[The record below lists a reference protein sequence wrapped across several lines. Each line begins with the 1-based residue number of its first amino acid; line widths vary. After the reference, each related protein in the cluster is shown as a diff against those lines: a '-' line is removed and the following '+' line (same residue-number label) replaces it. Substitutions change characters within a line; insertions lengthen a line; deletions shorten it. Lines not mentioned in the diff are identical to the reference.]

1 MQNTGGALRSLR
13 FRCASATVRQGLGR
27 SDARLTSPPS
37 SFRLRSPRFVVNP
50 CIIHGYQP
58 GFQMREMHRLTA
70 RQVTTATLP
79 EGENKALLHDGGG
92 LYLQLMRSVSN
103 DAINKS
109 WLFKFELHGKRRE
122 MGLGSLR
129 DFTLAEARQRHRVL
143 RQQVSDGI
151 DPLAERRRR
160 DAERVA
166 EAAKAMTFRDCFE
179 ACLASHEG
187 GWKNAEHRR
196 QWRTSIEQDVLP
208 VIGDLA
214 VDDIGTPH
222 IIKVLEP
229 IWSKKA
235 ETASRTR
242 GRIERVL
249 AWATVR
255 GFRSGDNPARWRGHL
270 QEMFPSV
277 GKIAKVNHHEA
288 MAYVD
293 VPAFM
298 AKLRQRDDVAARA
311 LEFTVLTAARAG
323 EVLGM
328 TWAEIDLSAKTWTI
342 PVSRMKAGKEHRV
355 PLTDRAIALLGEP
368 GQGRI
373 FQIGTKAAM
382 LFTLRE
388 IHGGRGPT
396 VHGFR
401 SSFRDWCSER
411 TSYPP
416 AVAEQALAHAV
427 GSKVERAYSRSSLFE
442 KRRRL
447 MAEWATWCSRPAP
460 AGATVVAL
468 KA

>member
-1 MQNTGGALRSLR
+1 
-13 FRCASATVRQGLGR
+13 
-27 SDARLTSPPS
+27 
-37 SFRLRSPRFVVNP
+37 
-50 CIIHGYQP
+50 
-58 GFQMREMHRLTA
+58 MRPIHRLTA
-70 RQVTTATLP
+70 RQIATATLP
-79 EGENKALLHDGGG
+79 EGENKDLLHDGGG
-92 LYLQLMRSVSN
+92 LYLQIMRSVSG

-122 MGLGSLR
+122 MGLGSLQ

-196 QWRTSIEQDVLP
+196 QWRTSIEQDALP

-229 IWSKKA
+229 IWKLKP

-270 QEMFPSV
+270 QEMFPAV
-277 GKIAKVNHHEA
+277 GKIAKTNHHEA
-288 MAYVD
+288 MPYVD

-298 AKLRQRDDVAARA
+298 AKLRERDHIAAHA
-311 LEFTVLTAARAG
+311 LEFTILCAARTG
-323 EVLGM
+323 ETLGA
-328 TWAEIDLSAKTWTI
+328 TWSEISLSDATWTI
-342 PVSRMKAGKEHRV
+342 PASRMKSGKEHKV
-355 PLTDRAIALLGEP
+355 PLSNRATEVLQTLPHRE
-368 GQGRI
+368 GRI
-373 FQIGTKAAM
+373 FDIGEVAM
-382 LFTLRE
+382 LLMLRE
-388 IHGGRGPT
+388 LHGDKGPT

-447 MAEWATWCSRPAP
+447 MAEWSTWCSRPVGT
-460 AGATVVAL
+460 GATVVAL
-468 KA
+468 TR

>member
-1 MQNTGGALRSLR
+1 
-13 FRCASATVRQGLGR
+13 
-27 SDARLTSPPS
+27 
-37 SFRLRSPRFVVNP
+37 
-50 CIIHGYQP
+50 
-58 GFQMREMHRLTA
+58 MRDFHRLTA
-70 RQVTTATLP
+70 RQVATAALSD
-79 EGENKALLHDGGG
+79 GENKALLHDGAG
-92 LYLQLMRSVSN
+92 LYLQLMRGVSG
-103 DAINKS
+103 DAINRS
-109 WLFKFELHGKRRE
+109 WIYKYELHGKRRE

-129 DFTLAEARQRHRVL
+129 DFSLAEARQRHRAL

-151 DPLAERRRR
+151 DPLAARRQRN
-160 DAERVA
+160 AEHAA
-166 EAAKAMTFRDCFE
+166 EGAKAMTFRACFE
-179 ACLASHEG
+179 ACLTSHAD

-222 IIKVLEP
+222 FIQVLEP
-229 IWSKKA
+229 IWKTKP

-270 QEMFPSV
+270 QEMFPAV

-288 MAYVD
+288 MPYVE
-293 VPAFM
+293 VSAFM
-298 AKLRQRDDVAARA
+298 SKLRECDHIAARA
-311 LEFTVLTAARAG
+311 LEFTILCAARTG
-323 EVLGM
+323 ETLGAM
-328 TWAEIDLSAKTWTI
+328 WDEIDPTTKTWTV
-342 PVSRMKAGKEHRV
+342 PHSRMKNGKEHKV
-355 PLTDRAIALLGEP
+355 PLSNRALEIL
-368 GQGRI
+368 QGLPHRSARI
-373 FQIGTKAAM
+373 FDIGEVAM
-382 LFTLRE
+382 LQMLRE
-388 IHGGRGPT
+388 VNGGKGPT

-427 GSKVERAYSRSSLFE
+427 GSKVERAYSRSDLFQ
-442 KRRRL
+442 KRARL
-447 MAEWATWCSRPAP
+447 MNEWATWCSRPAVT
-460 AGATVVAL
+460 GATVVAL

>member
-1 MQNTGGALRSLR
+1 
-13 FRCASATVRQGLGR
+13 
-27 SDARLTSPPS
+27 
-37 SFRLRSPRFVVNP
+37 
-50 CIIHGYQP
+50 
-58 GFQMREMHRLTA
+58 MRPIHRLTA
-70 RQVTTATLP
+70 RQVATATLR

-92 LYLQLMRSVSN
+92 LYLQLMRSVSG

-109 WLFKFELHGKRRE
+109 WLFKFELRGKRRE
-122 MGLGSLR
+122 MGLGSLQ
-129 DFTLAEARQRHRVL
+129 DFSLAEARQRHRAL

-151 DPLAERRRR
+151 DPLAERRQRN
-160 DAERVA
+160 AERVA
-166 EAAKAMTFRDCFE
+166 ENAKAMTFRNCFE
-179 ACLASHEG
+179 ACLASHED

-229 IWSKKA
+229 IWKLKP

-270 QEMFPSV
+270 QEMFPAV

-288 MAYVD
+288 MPYVD
-293 VPAFM
+293 VPLFM
-298 AKLRQRDDVAARA
+298 SKLREVDHIAARA
-311 LEFTVLTAARAG
+311 LEFTILTCARTGEILGAA
-323 EVLGM
+323 
-328 TWAEIDLSAKTWTI
+328 WDEIDLTSKTWAV
-342 PVSRMKAGKEHRV
+342 PAARMKGGKEHRV
-355 PLTDRAIALLGEP
+355 PLSDRAVEILKTLPRDGERLFNIGEVRMLL
-368 GQGRI
+368 
-373 FQIGTKAAM
+373 M
-382 LFTLRE
+382 LRE
-388 IHGGRGPT
+388 VHGDKGPT

-416 AVAEQALAHAV
+416 AVYEQALAHSI
-427 GSKVERAYSRSSLFE
+427 GSKVERAYSRSDLFQ
-442 KRRRL
+442 KRVRL
-447 MAEWATWCSRPAP
+447 MNEWATWCSRPAIT
-460 AGATVVAL
+460 GATVVAL

>member
-1 MQNTGGALRSLR
+1 
-13 FRCASATVRQGLGR
+13 
-27 SDARLTSPPS
+27 
-37 SFRLRSPRFVVNP
+37 
-50 CIIHGYQP
+50 
-58 GFQMREMHRLTA
+58 MRPNHRLTA
-70 RQVTTATLP
+70 RQVATATLP
-79 EGENKALLHDGGG
+79 EGENKDLLHDGSG
-92 LYLQLMRSVSN
+92 LYLQLMRSVSG

-122 MGLGSLR
+122 MGLGSLQ
-129 DFTLAEARQRHRVL
+129 DFTLAEARQRHRAL

-151 DPLAERRRR
+151 DPLEERRQR
-160 DAERVA
+160 DAERAA
-166 EAAKAMTFRDCFE
+166 EAAKTMTFRDCFK

-187 GWKNAEHRR
+187 SWRNAEHRR

-214 VDDIGTPH
+214 IDDIGTPH

-229 IWSKKA
+229 IWKA
-235 ETASRTR
+235 KPETASRTR

-270 QEMFPSV
+270 QEMFPAV

-288 MAYVD
+288 MPYVD
-293 VPAFM
+293 VPPFM
-298 AKLRQRDDVAARA
+298 SKLRERDHIAARA
-311 LEFTVLTAARAG
+311 LEFTILCAARTG
-323 EVLGM
+323 ETLGA
-328 TWAEIDLSAKTWTI
+328 TQDEIDFTAKTWTI
-342 PVSRMKAGKEHRV
+342 AAGRMKSGREHKV
-355 PLTDRAIALLGEP
+355 PLSNRAIEILRSLPHREGRVFDIGEV
-368 GQGRI
+368 
-373 FQIGTKAAM
+373 AM
-382 LFTLRE
+382 LQMLRE
-388 IHGGRGPT
+388 VNGGKGPT

-427 GSKVERAYSRSSLFE
+427 GSKVERAYSRSDLFQ
-442 KRRRL
+442 KRVRL
-447 MAEWATWCSRPAP
+447 MNEWATWCSRPAVT
-460 AGATVVAL
+460 GATVVAL

>member
-1 MQNTGGALRSLR
+1 
-13 FRCASATVRQGLGR
+13 
-27 SDARLTSPPS
+27 
-37 SFRLRSPRFVVNP
+37 
-50 CIIHGYQP
+50 
-58 GFQMREMHRLTA
+58 MREMHRLTA
-70 RQVTTATLP
+70 RQVAAAVPP
-79 EGENKALLHDGGG
+79 EGENKPLLHDGGG
-92 LYLQLMRSVSN
+92 LYLQLMRSVS
-103 DAINKS
+103 AYGINKS
-109 WLFKFELHGKRRE
+109 WIYKYELHGKRRE
-122 MGLGSLR
+122 MGLGSLQ

-151 DPLAERRRR
+151 DPLTARRQRN
-160 DAERVA
+160 AERVA

-208 VIGDLA
+208 ILGDLA

-229 IWSKKA
+229 IWKTKP

-270 QEMFPSV
+270 QEMFPAV
-277 GKIAKVNHHEA
+277 GKIAKVNHHKA
-288 MAYVD
+288 MPYVD
-293 VPAFM
+293 VPPFM
-298 AKLRQRDDVAARA
+298 SKLREVDHIAARA
-311 LEFTVLTAARAG
+311 LEFTILCAARTG
-323 EVLGM
+323 ETLGAA
-328 TWAEIDLSAKTWTI
+328 WSEISLLDATWTV
-342 PVSRMKAGKEHRV
+342 PAERMKAGKEHKV
-355 PLTDRAIALLGEP
+355 PLSNRAIEILRSLPHRSGAPAAASPHIFDIGEV
-368 GQGRI
+368 
-373 FQIGTKAAM
+373 AM
-382 LFTLRE
+382 LQMLRE
-388 IHGGRGPT
+388 VHGGKGPT

-442 KRRRL
+442 KRRKL
-447 MAEWATWCSRPAP
+447 MNDWSTFCSRPAVT
-460 AGATVVAL
+460 GATVMAL

>member
-1 MQNTGGALRSLR
+1 
-13 FRCASATVRQGLGR
+13 
-27 SDARLTSPPS
+27 
-37 SFRLRSPRFVVNP
+37 
-50 CIIHGYQP
+50 
-58 GFQMREMHRLTA
+58 MREMHRLTA

-79 EGENKALLHDGGG
+79 EGENKDLLHDGGG
-92 LYLQLMRSVSN
+92 LYLQLMRSVSSN
-103 DAINKS
+103 AINKS

-129 DFTLAEARQRHRVL
+129 DFSLAEARQRHRVL

-151 DPLAERRRR
+151 DPLAERRQR

-166 EAAKAMTFRDCFE
+166 EAARAMTFKDCFE

-208 VIGDLA
+208 VLGDLA

-222 IIKVLEP
+222 ITKVLEP
-229 IWSKKA
+229 IWKLKP

-270 QEMFPSV
+270 QEMFPAV
-277 GKIAKVNHHEA
+277 GKIARVNHHEA
-288 MAYVD
+288 MPYVD

-298 AKLRQRDDVAARA
+298 AKLRERDHLAARA
-311 LEFTVLTAARAG
+311 LEFTILTAARAG
-323 EVLGM
+323 ETLGA
-328 TWAEIDLSAKTWTI
+328 TWSEISLSDATWTI
-342 PVSRMKAGKEHRV
+342 PASRMKGGKEHKV
-355 PLTDRAIALLGEP
+355 PLSNRVIEVLQALPHRE
-368 GQGRI
+368 GRV
-373 FQIGTKAAM
+373 FQVGTKAAM
-382 LFTLRE
+382 LFVLRE
-388 IHGGRGPT
+388 IRGARGPT
-396 VHGFR
+396 VHGMR

-447 MAEWATWCSRPAP
+447 MAEWTTWCSRPVP